1 MIEFIASVFAS
12 NNYWFIVL
20 RSTAPILLV
29 TLGAVIT
36 EQAGIKNMALEGSML
51 WAALTGVIVSAATSN
66 PWIGLAAGILASV
79 TIALILGIFA
89 LKLDANAVLCGV
101 ALNLLSTGGT
111 VFVLFSLTGDKGISS
126 SLASKTLPVV
136 KIPFLHDIPWIG
148 PIFSGQN
155 IAVWFAALA
164 VVVVHFILNRATIGR
179 RIKATGENLEAA
191 KAAGIDPNH
200 IKFFTLI
207 VSGVLA
213 GVAGCFLSMG
223 YTSNFTSGIAAGR
236 GYVAN
241 AAQVVAGGTAIGA
254 IFASLIFGLTD
265 AMATYLQN
273 VGLPPELIQALPYLF
288 TILGFIVVT
297 LIRDRRETIRKKKLF
312 EGSLAGV
319 KLAPLAGA
327 ESGSSGGSGAGAG
340 GGAGA

>member
-1 MIEFIASVFAS
+1 MIEFIAGVFAS
-12 NNYWFIVL
+12 SNYWFIVL

-51 WAALTGVIVSAATSN
+51 WAALTGVIVSAATGSA
-66 PWIGLAAGILASV
+66 WLGLLAGILAAV
-79 TIALILGIFA
+79 MIALILGLFA

-101 ALNLLSTGGT
+101 ALNLFSTGGT
-111 VFVLFSLTGDKGISS
+111 VFVLYSLTGDKGISS
-126 SLASKTLPVV
+126 SLASKTLPFI
-136 KIPFLHDIPWIG
+136 KLPFIENIPGIG
-148 PIFSGQN
+148 KVFSGQN
-155 IAVWFAALA
+155 VVIWLAAAAVIVIHL
-164 VVVVHFILNRATIGR
+164 ILNKATIGR
-179 RIKATGENLEAA
+179 RIRATGENVEAA
-191 KAAGIDPNH
+191 KAAGIDPDR

-213 GVAGCFLSMG
+213 GIAGCFLSMG

-273 VGLPPELIQALPYLF
+273 VGLPPELIQALPYF
-288 TILGFIVVT
+288 VTILGFIVVT
-297 LIRDRRETIRKKKLF
+297 LIRDRREAIRKKRLF
-312 EGSLAGV
+312 EG
-319 KLAPLAGA
+319 KLPKGGLKPAA
-327 ESGSSGGSGAGAG
+327 SGGEPG
-340 GGAGA
+340 GGAQA

>member
-1 MIEFIASVFAS
+1 MMEFIAGVFAS
-12 NNYWFIVL
+12 SDYWFIVL

-51 WAALTGVIVSAATSN
+51 WAALTGVIVSAWTGSA
-66 PWIGLAAGILASV
+66 WIGLAAGIMASV
-79 TIALILGIFA
+79 CIALILGLFA

-101 ALNLLSTGGT
+101 ALNLFSTGGT

-126 SLASKTLPVV
+126 SLASKTLPFI
-136 KIPFLHDIPWIG
+136 KIPGLENIPWIG
-148 PIFSGQN
+148 RILSGQN
-155 IAVWFAALA
+155 VVVWLAAIAVIFI
-164 VVVVHFILNRATIGR
+164 HFILNKATIGR
-179 RIKATGENLEAA
+179 RIKSTGENLEAA
-191 KAAGIDPNH
+191 KAAGIDPDR

-207 VSGVLA
+207 VSGILA
-213 GVAGCFLSMG
+213 GIAGCFLSMG

-265 AMATYLQN
+265 ALATYLQN
-273 VGLPPELIQALPYLF
+273 VGLPPELIQALPYLV

-297 LIRDRRETIRKKKLF
+297 LIRDRRESIRKKKLF
-312 EGSLAGV
+312 EGKLSNAHLKPAAAGQD
-319 KLAPLAGA
+319 
-327 ESGSSGGSGAGAG
+327 SAG
-340 GGAGA
+340 GGVDA

>member
-1 MIEFIASVFAS
+1 MIDFIVNVFTS
-12 NNYWFIVL
+12 SNYWFIVL

-36 EQAGIKNMALEGSML
+36 ESAGIKNMALEGSML
-51 WAALTGVIVSAATSN
+51 WAALTGVIFSAVTGS
-66 PWIGLAAGILASV
+66 PWIGLLAGILSAV
-79 TIALILGIFA
+79 LIALTLGFFA

-101 ALNLLSTGGT
+101 ALNLFSAGGT
-111 VFVLFSLTGDKGISS
+111 VFVLFSITGDKGISS
-126 SLASKTLPVV
+126 SLASKTLPFI
-136 KIPFLHDIPWIG
+136 KIPFVENLPWLGKVI
-148 PIFSGQN
+148 SGQN
-155 IAVWFAALA
+155 IVVWVAAIA
-164 VVVVHFILNRATIGR
+164 VVVIHYVINKATIGR

-191 KAAGIDPNH
+191 KAAGINPDR

-213 GVAGCFLSMG
+213 GIAGCFLSMG
-223 YTSNFTSGIAAGR
+223 YTSNFTAGISAGR

-273 VGLPPELIQALPYLF
+273 VGLPPELIQALPYF
-288 TILGFIVVT
+288 VTILGFIVVT
-297 LIRDRRETIRKKKLF
+297 LIRDRREAARKKRLF
-312 EGSLAGV
+312 EGDPRKGNLKPAV
-319 KLAPLAGA
+319 
-327 ESGSSGGSGAGAG
+327 SGREAD
-340 GGAGA
+340 GGAA

>member
-1 MIEFIASVFAS
+1 MIEFIAGVFAS
-12 NNYWFIVL
+12 SNYWFIVL

-51 WAALTGVIVSAATSN
+51 WAALTGVIVSAFTGS
-66 PWIGLAAGILASV
+66 PWLGMMAGILASV
-79 TIALILGIFA
+79 TIALILGLFA

-101 ALNLLSTGGT
+101 ALNLFSTGGT
-111 VFVLFSLTGDKGISS
+111 VFVLYSLTGDKGISS
-126 SLASKTLPVV
+126 SLPSKIIPFI
-136 KIPFLHDIPWIG
+136 KIPFVETIPWIG
-148 PIFSGQN
+148 KVISGQN
-155 IAVWFAALA
+155 LIVWLAAFA
-164 VVVVHFILNRATIGR
+164 VVAIHFILNKATIGR
-179 RIKATGENLEAA
+179 RIKATGENIEAA
-191 KAAGIDPNH
+191 KAAGIDPVKV
-200 IKFFTLI
+200 KFFTLI
-207 VSGVLA
+207 VSGILA
-213 GVAGCFLSMG
+213 GIAGCFLSMG

-273 VGLPPELIQALPYLF
+273 IGLPPELIQALPYLV

-297 LIRDRRETIRKKKLF
+297 LIRDRREAIRKRQLLEGKLPK
-312 EGSLAGV
+312 GSLKPIA
-319 KLAPLAGA
+319 A
-327 ESGSSGGSGAGAG
+327 GGSNGNGSLG
-340 GGAGA
+340 GGAA

>member
-1 MIEFIASVFAS
+1 MIEFIVTVFTS
-12 NNYWFIVL
+12 SNYWFIVL

-36 EQAGIKNMALEGSML
+36 EAAGIKNMALEGSML
-51 WAALTGVIVSAATSN
+51 WAALTGVIVSAATGSA
-66 PWIGLAAGILASV
+66 WLGVLAGILSAV
-79 TIALILGIFA
+79 VIALILGLFA

-101 ALNLLSTGGT
+101 ALNLFSTGGT

-126 SLASKTLPVV
+126 SLASKTLPFI
-136 KIPFLHDIPWIG
+136 KIPFIENVPWLGKVI
-148 PIFSGQN
+148 SGQN
-155 IAVWFAALA
+155 IVLWLA
-164 VVVVHFILNRATIGR
+164 VAAVFVIHYIMNKATIGR
-179 RIKATGENLEAA
+179 RIRATGENLEAA
-191 KAAGIDPNH
+191 KAAGIDPDR

-213 GVAGCFLSMG
+213 GIAGCFLSMG
-223 YTSNFTSGIAAGR
+223 YTSNFTSGISAGR

-273 VGLPPELIQALPYLF
+273 VGLPPELIQALPYF
-288 TILGFIVVT
+288 VTILGFIVVT
-297 LIRDRRETIRKKKLF
+297 LIRDRREAIRKKKLF
-312 EGSLAGV
+312 EGKIDKSRFKSV
-319 KLAPLAGA
+319 I
-327 ESGSSGGSGAGAG
+327 SGGDAGSGASA
-340 GGAGA
+340 